1 MPRREEEDDLLAEA
15 KRAIRMKV
23 RMDLL
28 GGMGILREER
38 GGGATLSEILMLMSA
53 AGRRDEVNPKELFP
67 YVILMRALGG

>member
-1 MPRREEEDDLLAEA
+1 MPRREGEDDLLAEA

-28 GGMGILREER
+28 RGER

>member
-1 MPRREEEDDLLAEA
+1 
-15 KRAIRMKV
+15 MKV